1 MPTRETKN
9 KKNKVSGHA
18 SPVVATSTDCSVGE
32 LRANMSDESLGI
44 FSRTKVLAFDD
55 GVDWKELPYDYLQM
69 TFKALY
75 FHKKGDFL
83 SSLIFAS
90 LTLWV
95 VKVKG
100 KSGNADIGKIKEEM
114 ANLITTNR
122 SKIIEMYRQEAQ
134 TDDNKDSVEFKPVD
148 VESLKLKGSSQP
160 LTFEVLAGMTAEKGQ
175 MNTKFIYP
183 NIYKWLFSREEN
195 NVLLYGPPGTGK
207 TVLAKA
213 AAVEFAKATRDLNIK
228 FINTDASSLRSKWEG
243 GTEKNIAK
251 LFDDAHKVAAAGTK
265 AGTPTKVIIF
275 LDEVEQLAADR
286 TNEKNSS
293 GRSVT
298 TLLQQMDGFASK
310 GPNVMVLA
318 ATNLPWELDS
328 AILRRFAGRIMVDL
342 PDYTARVQV
351 LTDKLLG
358 KYLDRDD
365 VKATQ
370 GDRIKNSV
378 LITTVDE
385 AVDNLPVCDRNRT
398 AEKYVR
404 VEETKRCR
412 FDPTSFQS
420 YLHIVTN
427 KTLYDYAIDG
437 HEECTKELL
446 DKINIKHIAEQDNG
460 RKEYFKQ
467 LFNRIAETNVKRRD
481 QRRVVL
487 EGDNIPID
495 PDEEQQNILENY
507 KRLAHLALI
516 SFDPANLGF
525 VIEKSLWFKNDDDDG
540 GAYNYWKDMYD
551 DISEA
556 GDMDALEEILKDIRR
571 FKNIYMT
578 YIFGFTVKHF
588 FPGEDIDDVLEDDD
602 ITNSSRFKHLVRLV
616 VYLHYLGEVTG
627 PATGSGLLASNAFL
641 QKRTSQYAT
650 SKFGYSNADIQEL
663 MNEFHGILG
672 SSIII
677 SAIEKTQAR
686 NVDCIDV
693 DLDCYVQ
700 GRGNVPYSS
709 VRDDLASQ
717 QVIANSWNLH
727 RYADDEG
734 GDCKIQ
740 EKSDVYVTFKE
751 TMFNKALSVFKT
763 TTGDSLDLP
772 DMWKYAQDN
781 AKPVKGNTEK
791 DQWEQYIAWGFA

>member
-18 SPVVATSTDCSVGE
+18 PPVVATSTNCTVGE
-32 LRANMSDESLGI
+32 LRENMSDESLGI
-44 FSRTKVLAFDD
+44 FSRTTEFGD
-55 GVDWKELPYDYLQM
+55 GVDWKRLPSDYLQM

-134 TDDNKDSVEFKPVD
+134 TDDNKDSVPFEPVD
-148 VESLKLKGSSQP
+148 VETLKLKGSSQP
-160 LTFEVLAGMTAEKGQ
+160 LTFNVLAGMTAEKGQ

-213 AAVEFAKATRDLNIK
+213 AAVEFANATPDLNIK

-298 TLLQQMDGFASK
+298 TLLQQMDGFASR

-365 VKATQ
+365 VRATQ

-385 AVDNLPVCDRNRT
+385 AVGNILACDQNRDIEKIVREDNTR
-398 AEKYVR
+398 
-404 VEETKRCR
+404 RCR

-437 HEECTKELL
+437 HEKCTKELL
-446 DKINIKHIAEQDNG
+446 DKINNKHIAEQDNG

-467 LFNRIAETNVKRRD
+467 LFNRIAATNIKRVD
-481 QRRVVL
+481 QRRAEAP
-487 EGDNIPID
+487 EGDNIPINLN
-495 PDEEQQNILENY
+495 EEQPNILENY

-525 VIEKSLWFKNDDDDG
+525 AFENSLWFKNNDGG
-540 GAYNYWKDMYD
+540 GAYIDWKNMYD
-551 DISEA
+551 AISEA
-556 GDMDALEEILKDIRR
+556 ENMADLEAILKDIPR

-588 FPGEDIDDVLEDDD
+588 FSGEEIDNVLDNPDT
-602 ITNSSRFKHLVRLV
+602 TNSPRFKHLVRLV

-627 PATGSGLLASNAFL
+627 PASGSGLLASNAFL
-641 QKRTSQYAT
+641 QKRTSQYAA

-672 SSIII
+672 SSIVR

-686 NVDCIDV
+686 NDDCIDV
-693 DLDCYVQ
+693 NSDCYVQ

-709 VRDDLASQ
+709 VRDNLASQ
-717 QVIANSWNLH
+717 QVIAKSWNKH
-727 RYADDEG
+727 KYVNGDGE
-734 GDCKIQ
+734 DCKIE
-740 EKSDVYVTFKE
+740 EKSDAYVTFKE
-751 TMFNKALSVFKT
+751 TMFNEALNVFKT

-772 DMWKYAQDN
+772 DMWKYSKDN
-781 AKPVKGNTEK
+781 SKPVKGNTEK